1 MKDKELERECKK
13 CLYYI
18 FAYIGVDTKYA
29 EYSALITQL
38 ENLVERCK

>member
-1 MKDKELERECKK
+1 MTDQELERECRK
-13 CLYYI
+13 CLSYI

-29 EYSALITQL
+29 EYAALITQL